1 MKMSKQDKLTREY
14 VRLTKRIAIL
24 EEKAREIKDT
34 VMIEFPEGVKTPY
47 GIWQTYAEGK
57 RATFSAKPMHA
68 IIEKLILEGN
78 ATIAQQILEAK
89 TEHTTSGGVRFKAV
103 EQVD

>member
-1 MKMSKQDKLTREY
+1 MKMSRQDKLTREY
-14 VRLTKRIAIL
+14 ARVMKRIAIL

-47 GIWQTYAEGK
+47 GVWQTYAEGK
-57 RATFSAKPMHA
+57 RASFGTKPITA
-68 IIEKLILEGN
+68 IIERLILDGN

-89 TEHTTSGGVRFKAV
+89 TEYTTSGGIRFKAI
-103 EQVD
+103 EPID